1 MNRITPQALYE
12 LLPAIIRIRDAEEGE
27 PLRALT
33 AILAREGA
41 VVEESIAQLLD
52 DQFIETCAPW
62 AIPYLGAL
70 IGYRPLHQIDALAF
84 SARADAANTIAR
96 RRRKGT
102 AAVLEQ
108 LARDVTG
115 WPARAVEY
123 FQTTACVQHVNVL
136 RPGHVL
142 ALDLHDP
149 LRLEAL
155 GSAFETVSRTADMR
169 AITRAPGRLGLGG
182 RHNFPNV
189 GIHLW
194 RLAAQRHSDVPATRI
209 DDRRFVFDP
218 LGAPRQ
224 LFTRP
229 EAEETITSLAT
240 PLNVPA
246 PISRRALD
254 AHLTAYYGRDTDGAL
269 KSFEITL
276 DGTPIPPTRIV
287 ACDLSDDGAGW
298 NHSPHVAI
306 SSTDLAVIEGGAPL
320 IPPANALVR
329 VDPVLGRIAFPDAEP
344 GTVRTSF
351 HLGFPGE
358 IGGGEYN
365 RAAALALPTAERPLV
380 RFPDAAFA
388 TLQDAL
394 DALPPAGGIVEIVSN
409 DTVAETPSITLAASA
424 AVELRAADG
433 VRPVLRLAG
442 AFDLTGGADARFT
455 LDGLV
460 IAGGALRILPD
471 GTESPG
477 AVTLRHVTLVPG
489 HALDAAGQPAS
500 PGATSLEVTATGV
513 EITLD
518 RCITG
523 PLRLADTTNATIRDG
538 IVDAAA
544 AEPIDSAE
552 GLAIAGLTDEAAAS
566 LTILATTVIGRIRA
580 RALPLVSD
588 SILFARA
595 PAGEAPVRSLR
606 RQDGCLRFSFVPRGS
621 VTPRRYR
628 CQPQLA
634 IDKAIVARE
643 EELGTELTP
652 AQKEQVAG
660 RVARWLVPSFSALRY
675 GAPALAQLSHA
686 APAAIRTGAS
696 DEGEMGAWH
705 QLFQPQRETNLAI
718 RLEEYLRFGLEAGAF
733 YET

>member
-1 MNRITPQALYE
+1 MNRITPQALYD
-12 LLPAIIRIRDAEEGE
+12 LLPAIVRIRDAEEGE

-52 DQFIETCAPW
+52 DQFIETCASW

-70 IGYRPLHQIDALAF
+70 IGYRPLHHIDAIAF

-108 LARDVTG
+108 LAHDVTG

-123 FQTTACVQHVNVL
+123 FQTTACLQHVNVL
-136 RPGHVL
+136 RPAH
-142 ALDLHDP
+142 ALTPDLRDP
-149 LRLEAL
+149 LPLEAL
-155 GSAFETVSRTADMR
+155 GGAFETVSRMAEMR

-194 RLAAQRHSDVPATRI
+194 RLAAQRHSDVPATRV
-209 DDRRFVFDP
+209 DDRRFLFDP

-229 EAEETITSLAT
+229 EAQETITTLAT

-246 PISRRALD
+246 PITRRALD
-254 AHLTAYYGRDTDGAL
+254 RDVAAYYGHDTEGAL
-269 KSFEITL
+269 RSFEITL

-306 SSTDLAVIEGGAPL
+306 SSTDLAAIEGGAPL
-320 IPPANALVR
+320 VPPANALVR
-329 VDPVLGRIAFPDAEP
+329 VDPVLGRIAFPNAES
-344 GTVRTSF
+344 GEVRTSF

-358 IGGGEYN
+358 IGGSEYN

-388 TLQDAL
+388 TLQDAI
-394 DALPPAGGIVEIVSN
+394 DALPETGGIVEIVTN
-409 DTVAETPSITLAASA
+409 DTIAETPVVTLAASA
-424 AVELRAADG
+424 AMELRAADG
-433 VRPVLRLAG
+433 VRPVLLLSG
-442 AFDLTGGADARFT
+442 AFNVSGSADSRFT
-455 LDGLV
+455 IDGLV
-460 IAGGALRILPD
+460 ITGGTLRILPD
-471 GTESPG
+471 GSDSPG
-477 AVTLRHVTLVPG
+477 AVTLRHTTLVPG
-489 HALDAAGQPAS
+489 LSLDATGQPAS

-513 EITLD
+513 ELLLD

-523 PLRLADTTNATIRDG
+523 PIRLADTTNATIRDG
-538 IVDAAA
+538 ITDAAA
-544 AEPIDSAE
+544 AEPIDSAD
-552 GLAIAGLTDEAAAS
+552 GLAIAGLADETAGS
-566 LTILATTVIGRIRA
+566 VTILASTVVGRIRA
-580 RALPLVSD
+580 RGLPLVSD

-606 RQDGCLRFSFVPRGS
+606 RQDGCLRFSFVPRGA

-634 IDKAIVARE
+634 IDKAVAARE

-652 AQKEQVAG
+652 AEKGQFAA
-660 RVARWLVPSFSALRY
+660 RVARWLLPSFTALRY
-675 GAPALAQLSHA
+675 GAPAYAQLREV
-686 APAAIRTGAS
+686 APAEIRTGAS

-718 RLEEYLRFGLEAGAF
+718 RLEEYLRFGLEAGVF

>member
-1 MNRITPQALYE
+1 MNRIAAQALYE
-12 LLPAIIRIRDAEEGE
+12 LLPAIVRIRDVEEGE

-62 AIPYLGAL
+62 AIPYLGEL

-84 SARADAANTIAR
+84 SPRADAANTIAR

-136 RPGHVL
+136 RPGHAL
-142 ALDLHDP
+142 APDLRDP
-149 LRLEAL
+149 LPLESL
-155 GSAFETVSRTADMR
+155 GGAFEIVSRAADMR
-169 AITRAPGRLGLGG
+169 AITRTPGRVGLGG

-194 RLAAQRHSDVPATRI
+194 RLAAQSHSDVPATRV
-209 DDRRFVFDP
+209 DDRRFLFDP
-218 LGAPRQ
+218 LGASRQ

-229 EAEETITSLAT
+229 EAEETITTLAT

-246 PISRRALD
+246 PITRRALD
-254 AHLTAYYGRDTDGAL
+254 ADLTTRYGRDPEGAL
-269 KSFEITL
+269 RSFEISL

-298 NHSPHVAI
+298 NHSPHVAV
-306 SSTDLAVIEGGAPL
+306 SAADLAAIEGGLPL
-320 IPPANALVR
+320 VPPANALVR
-329 VDPVLGRIAFPDAEP
+329 VDPVLGRIAFPNAEA
-344 GTVRTSF
+344 GAVRTSF

-365 RAAALALPTAERPLV
+365 RAATLALPTAERPLV

-388 TLQDAL
+388 TLQDAI
-394 DALPPAGGIVEIVSN
+394 DALPATGGIVEIVTS
-409 DTVAETPSITLAASA
+409 DTIAQTPAVTLAASA
-424 AVELRAADG
+424 SVELRAADG
-433 VRPVLRLAG
+433 VRPVLQLSSAL
-442 AFDLTGGADARFT
+442 DVTGGADARFT

-471 GTESPG
+471 GTQSPG
-477 AVTLRHVTLVPG
+477 AVTLRHTTLVPG
-489 HALDAAGQPAS
+489 LALDAAGQPTT
-500 PGATSLEVTATGV
+500 PGATSLEVSATGV
-513 EITLD
+513 ELLLD

-523 PLRLADTTNATIRDG
+523 PIRLADTTNATIRDG

-552 GLAIAGLTDEAAAS
+552 GLAIAGPAGEAAGS
-566 LTILATTVIGRIRA
+566 LTVLASTIVGRIRA

-595 PAGEAPVRSLR
+595 PAGEAPVMSLR
-606 RQDGCLRFSFVPRGS
+606 RQDGCLRFSFVPRGA

-634 IDKAIVARE
+634 IDKAVAARE

-652 AQKEQVAG
+652 AKKDEVAA
-660 RVARWLVPSFSALRY
+660 RIARWLVPSFTALRY
-675 GAPALAQLSHA
+675 GAPVYCQLRQS
-686 APAAIRTGAS
+686 APAEIRTGAS

-718 RLEEYLRFGLEAGAF
+718 RLEEYLHFGLEAGVF
-733 YET
+733 FET